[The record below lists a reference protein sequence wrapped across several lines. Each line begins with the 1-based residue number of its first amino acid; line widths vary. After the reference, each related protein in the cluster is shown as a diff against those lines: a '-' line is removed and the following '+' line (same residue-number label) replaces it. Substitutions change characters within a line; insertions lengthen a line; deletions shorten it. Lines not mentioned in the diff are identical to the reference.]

1 MWTDVLPLI
10 LFFLAYKL
18 KGIFAATAVAIVTG
32 VIGSIYKYRRDGFID
47 PLATFTLVLIVVLG
61 GLTLALKDPRF
72 LIWKPTVAYAATAL
86 FFASS
91 CRAGRIPL
99 YKRMFK
105 ETLRLSETQYI
116 NATLGLAG
124 YFLFAGALNLI
135 VGYSVSLDTWVKFK
149 VFGTMVLS
157 FSFMFLQVAWY
168 SKHQLPDETHPGVS
182 ERS

>member
-18 KGIFAATAVAIVTG
+18 KGIFAATAVAIVSG
-32 VIGSIYKYRRDGFID
+32 VIGSVYKYRRDGFID
-47 PLATFTLVLIVVLG
+47 PLATFTLVLIVILG

-91 CRAGRIPL
+91 CRAGRVPL
-99 YKRMFK
+99 YQRMFK
-105 ETLRLSETQYI
+105 ETLRLTEAQYR

-124 YFLFAGALNLI
+124 YFLFAGTLNLI

-149 VFGTMVLS
+149 VFGTMILS
-157 FSFMFLQVAWY
+157 FGFMFLQVTWY
-168 SKHQLPDETHPGVS
+168 SKHQLPEESPSGIPQQS
-182 ERS
+182 